1 MRNIT
6 KLIGTLALMLAAI
19 SANAQQT
26 TQVTV
31 PFEFAAAG
39 HILPPGDYRVSFN
52 QSTGLLTV
60 RIPDMSSIILLTVAG
75 GDFQDERSVLR
86 FQRYGG
92 EWSLR
97 QVVFS
102 GLVRVLPAP
111 RSKAKEM
118 AGDASSNPAMLEVPI
133 VAFDR
138 HLSSNEGVN

>member
-1 MRNIT
+1 MRNIA
-6 KLIGTLALMLAAI
+6 KLLVALALMLAAI

-52 QSTGLLTV
+52 EGSELMTLRG
-60 RIPDMSSIILLTVAG
+60 PDLSSIILMTAP
-75 GDFQDERSVLR
+75 GDRLKDERNVLR
-86 FQRYGG
+86 FQRYGD

-97 QVVFS
+97 QVAFA

-111 RSKAKEM
+111 KSKTKDM
-118 AGDASSNPAMLEVPI
+118 ANGASSDPAVLEVPI
-133 VAFDR
+133 VAFDQ
-138 HLSSNEGVN
+138 HLSLNEGVN